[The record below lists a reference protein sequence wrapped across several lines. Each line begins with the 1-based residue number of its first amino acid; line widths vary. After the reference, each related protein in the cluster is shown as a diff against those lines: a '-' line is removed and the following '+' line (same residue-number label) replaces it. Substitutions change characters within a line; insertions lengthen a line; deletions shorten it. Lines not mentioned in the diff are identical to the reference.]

1 MLASDAPR
9 LVRPQPDDAPQAL
22 SVPQPVSR
30 DGLAKYLHIAD
41 DLRTGILSGA
51 LAPGARLPGENEIM
65 RRHEV
70 ARMTA
75 RQALA
80 VLQSEGLTV
89 ARRGAGVFVRD
100 FRPVRRRAVE
110 PPARAVAPERLVDDL
125 LLLEGLPVTGA
136 GAASSAAWPV
146 RSPFPT
152 DDAGRTLALDRV
164 EVTLDAAAPV
174 VAGALA
180 LPPGTGVWVRSRRML
195 IDGKPAMLATSYVP
209 ADLAEG
215 TPITEPDAGPGGVH
229 ARLAEFGHPPV
240 RLVEELRARM
250 PLRQE
255 AAELQL
261 PAGTA
266 VIVLCRTAFDATG
279 RPVEFT
285 KLTLDADAYVLEYGI
300 TL

>member
-1 MLASDAPR
+1 VR
-9 LVRPQPDDAPQAL
+9 L
-22 SVPQPVSR
+22 PVSR
-30 DGLAKYLHIAD
+30 DGLAKYLLIAD
-41 DLRTGILSGA
+41 DLRTGIMSGA
-51 LAPGARLPGENEIM
+51 LAPGARLPGENELM
-65 RRHEV
+65 RRHAV

-100 FRPVRRRAVE
+100 VRPVRRRAVE
-110 PPARAVAPERLVDDL
+110 PPTRAAAPVRPVDDL
-125 LLLEGLPVTGA
+125 LLLDGLPVTGA
-136 GAASSAAWPV
+136 GAASSAAAWQV
-146 RSPFPT
+146 RSPFAT
-152 DDAGRTLALDRV
+152 DDGGRALALDRV
-164 EVTLDAAAPV
+164 EVHPDAATPV

-180 LPPGTGVWVRSRRML
+180 VPAGTGVWVRSRRML

-300 TL
+300 PL